1 MIKRVLGIILIII
14 IILIGIGYCSGKRS
28 SENTS
33 RANLNGVSSEL
44 KDINGSLI
52 NYGNDILSVWEDT
65 NNNGSISK
73 KSMASITNA
82 PYDKFVTMTK
92 EYSSETYTDGLQAAK
107 VESAYYNNSGIFP
120 DIKETLNNIKT
131 RLNDVKD
138 TGSNEYKTA
147 LNNYNNEEE
156 LLELLS
162 NPSGNFENY
171 RESIYKREK
180 NN

>member
-1 MIKRVLGIILIII
+1 
-14 IILIGIGYCSGKRS
+14 
-28 SENTS
+28 
-33 RANLNGVSSEL
+33 
-44 KDINGSLI
+44 
-52 NYGNDILSVWEDT
+52 
-65 NNNGSISK
+65 
-73 KSMASITNA
+73 TNA

-138 TGSNEYKTA
+138 TEANEYKTA